1 MLSYQLKKHISD
13 DGYFLLQTF
22 FSYIS
27 VMFEKKR
34 LKKEL
39 NLLDVFAIATGA
51 TLSGGLFL
59 LPGIASVQAGS
70 WMFLAYLIAA
80 IPLFPAMLSKVEL
93 ATAMPRAGGVYY
105 FLDRSLG
112 PLFGTIGGIGI
123 WLTLLLKV
131 SFALIGM
138 GAYLSLFIDDVPMTA
153 IAIALALIIGGA
165 NLFGSKKS
173 GIVQIFLV
181 LFLLLILG
189 LFIVAGIPE
198 VDMTRF
204 SSELAGDFQSIFATA
219 GLVYMSYI
227 GITKVASV
235 SEEIKN
241 PEKNLP
247 WGVFLSFIVIV
258 IVYTLVTFILTGI
271 LTPDQLMGNLTP
283 VATAGEVLFG
293 KIGFILLSI
302 AALLAFVSVANVGTL
317 SASRYPL
324 AMSRD
329 HIIPRV
335 FGKINHSGSPSISV
349 IISVALIIVM
359 LLLLDPIKIAKLASA
374 FQLLVFAFISLAVII
389 MRESKIQSYDPG
401 FKSPLYPWMQIAGI
415 VTAIWL
421 IIEMGWLPILFS
433 LGLIFLSLLWYWYY
447 AKTRVVRT
455 GAIYHIFERLGRYRS
470 HGLDSELR
478 GILKEK
484 GLRETDPFEEIIAR
498 SFVLDFNE
506 REEFDVVVRKA
517 STWIS
522 QFAEKNPSEIEKMF
536 LDGTR
541 MGATPVTHGIALP
554 HLRLNGLMQAEV
566 VLVRGKNGIHLK
578 YKDPLKDSVGE
589 DESDVNAIF
598 FLVSPEKDPT
608 QHLRILAQ
616 IAGRVEEDGF
626 ANEWLNAKDELDLKE
641 ALIHEDRS
649 LSLLIER
656 ETSSNE
662 LIGKALKDIRF
673 PEGCLVA
680 ILRRS
685 GQTIIPKGNTTIE
698 EGDRLTIIGD
708 PKGMNEL
715 KKKYGMKN

>member
-1 MLSYQLKKHISD
+1 ML
-13 DGYFLLQTF
+13 
-22 FSYIS
+22 
-27 VMFEKKR
+27 EKKK

-39 NLLDVFAIATGA
+39 NLFDVFALATGA

-59 LPGIASVQAGS
+59 LPGIASIQAGS
-70 WMFLAYLIAA
+70 LMFLSYLIAA
-80 IPLFPAMLSKVEL
+80 LPLFPAMLSKVEL

-138 GAYLSLFIDDVPMTA
+138 GAYLSLFVNDLPISV
-153 IAIALALIIGGA
+153 ISIVVALIIGA
-165 NLFGSKKS
+165 VNLFGSKKS
-173 GIVQIFLV
+173 GIFQIVLV
-181 LFLLLILG
+181 VFLLLILG
-189 LFIVAGIPE
+189 IFIIAGIPK
-198 VDMTRF
+198 VDLTHF
-204 SSELAGDFQSIFATA
+204 SSELSGDFKSVLATA

-241 PEKNLP
+241 PERNLP

-258 IVYTLVTFILTGI
+258 IIYTLVTFVLTGV
-271 LTPDQLMGNLTP
+271 LTPNQLMGNLTP

-293 KIGFILLSI
+293 KIGFVLLSV
-302 AALLAFVSVANVGTL
+302 AALLAFISVANVGTL

-329 HIIPRV
+329 HILPRF
-335 FGKINHSGSPSISV
+335 FGKINHSGSPAISV
-349 IISVALIIVM
+349 IISVVIIMIM

-374 FQLLVFAFISLAVII
+374 FQLLVFAFICLAVII

-415 VTAIWL
+415 ISAGWL

-433 LGLIFLSLLWYWYY
+433 LGLILLSSIWYWYY
-447 AKTRVVRT
+447 ARTRVIRT
-455 GAIYHIFERLGRYRS
+455 GAIYHIFERLGRYRY
-470 HGLDSELR
+470 HGLDTELR

-484 GLRETDPFEEIIAR
+484 GLRESDPFEEIIAR
-498 SFVLDFNE
+498 SHVLDFTE
-506 REEFDVVVRKA
+506 KEEFQNVTQTA
-517 STWIS
+517 SQWIS
-522 QFAEKNPSEIEKMF
+522 QFVEKTPAEIEKLF
-536 LDGTR
+536 LEGTR
-541 MGATPVTHGIALP
+541 MGTTPVTHGIALP
-554 HLRLNGLMQAEV
+554 HLRLNGLAQAEV
-566 VLVRGKNGIHLK
+566 VIARSKEGIHIK
-578 YKDPLKDSVGE
+578 YKDPLKDSKQE
-589 DESDVNAIF
+589 DETDVNAVF
-598 FLVSPEKDPT
+598 FLVSSEKDPT

-616 IAGRVEEDGF
+616 IAGRVEEEGF
-626 ANEWLNAKDELDLKE
+626 SNEWLNAKDDQELKE

-656 ETSSNE
+656 ETSAKE
-662 LIGKALKDIRF
+662 LIGKALKDVRF

-685 GQTIIPKGNTTIE
+685 GQTIIPKGNTILE

-708 PKGMNEL
+708 PKGMSEL
-715 KKKYGMKN
+715 KKRFKEAY

>member
-1 MLSYQLKKHISD
+1 MS
-13 DGYFLLQTF
+13 
-22 FSYIS
+22 
-27 VMFEKKR
+27 EKKK

-39 NLLDVFAIATGA
+39 NLFDVFALATGA

-59 LPGIASVQAGS
+59 LPGIASIQAGS
-70 WMFLAYLIAA
+70 LMFLSYLIAA
-80 IPLFPAMLSKVEL
+80 VPLFPAMLSKVEL

-123 WLTLLLKV
+123 WITLLLKS

-138 GAYLSLFIDDVPMTA
+138 GAYLSLFVNDLPLTGVA
-153 IAIALALIIGGA
+153 IIIAVILGIV
-165 NLFGSKKS
+165 NLFGAKKS
-173 GIVQIFLV
+173 GFLQIVLV
-181 LFLLLILG
+181 VFLLIVLGMFILG
-189 LFIVAGIPE
+189 GVPKINLAHFN
-198 VDMTRF
+198 F
-204 SSELAGDFQSIFATA
+204 NLSSDFQNIISTA

-247 WGVFLSFIVIV
+247 RGVFLSFIVI
-258 IVYTLVTFILTGI
+258 IIIYTLVTFILTGV

-283 VATAGEVLFG
+283 VATAGEVIFG
-293 KIGFILLSI
+293 KIGFILISI
-302 AALLAFVSVANVGTL
+302 AALTAFISVANVGTL
-317 SASRYPL
+317 SASRYPM

-329 HIIPRV
+329 HILPRY
-335 FGKINHSGSPSISV
+335 FGKINRNGSPAISILISV
-349 IISVALIIVM
+349 ILIIIM
-359 LLLLDPIKIAKLASA
+359 ILLLDPLKIAKLASA

-401 FKSPLYPWMQIAGI
+401 FKSPLYPWMQLAGI
-415 VTAIWL
+415 ASAFWL

-433 LGLIFLSLLWYWYY
+433 LVLILISFLWYWYY
-447 AKTRVVRT
+447 ARTRVIRT
-455 GAIYHIFERLGRYRS
+455 GAIYHIFERLGRFRY

-484 GLRETDPFEEIIAR
+484 GLRESDPFEEIIAR
-498 SFVLDFNE
+498 SRVLDFSE
-506 REEFDVVVRKA
+506 EEEFQTVTKFA
-517 STWIS
+517 SEWIS
-522 QFAEKNPSEIEKMF
+522 QFVEKTPAEIQKMF

-554 HLRLNGLMQAEV
+554 HLRLKRLTQAEIV
-566 VLVRGKNGIHLK
+566 IARSKAGIHIK
-578 YKDPLKDSVGE
+578 YKDPLKDSDTE
-589 DESDVNAIF
+589 DETKVNAVF
-598 FLVSPEKDPT
+598 FLVSSEKDPT

-616 IAGRVEEDGF
+616 IAGRVEEEGF
-626 ANEWLNAKDELDLKE
+626 VDEWLNAKDDQELKE

-649 LSLLIER
+649 LSLLLER
-656 ETSSNE
+656 DNSSGE
-662 LIGKALKDIRF
+662 LIGKALKDFRF

-685 GQTIIPKGNTTIE
+685 GQTIIPKGNTVLE

-708 PKGMNEL
+708 PKGMSEL
-715 KKKYGMKN
+715 KKKFKEAY

>member
-1 MLSYQLKKHISD
+1 MS
-13 DGYFLLQTF
+13 
-22 FSYIS
+22 
-27 VMFEKKR
+27 EKKR
-34 LKKEL
+34 LRKEL
-39 NLLDVFAIATGA
+39 NLFDVFAIATGA

-59 LPGIASVQAGS
+59 LPGIASIEAGS
-70 WMFLAYLIAA
+70 WMFLSYLIAA

-123 WLTLLLKV
+123 WLTLMLKV

-138 GAYLSLFIDDVPMTA
+138 GAYLSLFINDLPITA
-153 IAIALALIIGGA
+153 IAIVLALILGFI
-165 NLFGSKKS
+165 NLFSSKKS
-173 GIVQIFLV
+173 GVVQIILV
-181 LFLLLILG
+181 VFLLFILII
-189 LFIVAGIPE
+189 FIVAGIPE
-198 VDMTRF
+198 IDTTHFNSLV
-204 SSELAGDFQSIFATA
+204 SGDFQNIFATA

-241 PEKNLP
+241 PDKNLP
-247 WGVFLSFIVIV
+247 RGVFLSFIVIV
-258 IVYTLVTFILTGI
+258 VIYTAVTFLLTGV
-271 LTPDQLMGNLTP
+271 LQPDQLMGNLTP
-283 VATAGEVLFG
+283 VATAGEVVLG
-293 KIGFILLSI
+293 KSGFILLSI
-302 AALLAFVSVANVGTL
+302 GALLAFISVANVGTL

-329 HIIPRV
+329 HILPGV
-335 FGKINHSGSPSISV
+335 FGKINHSGSPSVSV
-349 IISVALIIVM
+349 IITVALIVLT

-389 MRESKIQSYDPG
+389 MRESRIQSYDPG

-415 VTAIWL
+415 GSAIWL
-421 IIEMGWLPILFS
+421 IVEMGWLPIIFS
-433 LGLIFLSLLWYWYY
+433 MGLIFITFLWYWYY

-455 GAIYHIFERLGRYRS
+455 GAIYHIFERLGRFRYNE
-470 HGLDSELR
+470 LDSELR

-498 SFVLDFNE
+498 SHTLDYNTK
-506 REEFDVVVRKA
+506 EEFDVVVRRA
-517 STWIS
+517 SEWIS
-522 QFAEKNPSEIEKMF
+522 QFVEKTPAEIEKMF

-554 HLRLNGLMQAEV
+554 HLRLNGLSQAEIV
-566 VLVRGKNGIHLK
+566 IVRGKNGIHLK
-578 YKDPLKDSVGE
+578 YIDPLKDFDTE
-589 DESDVNAIF
+589 TETDVNAIF

-616 IAGRVEEDGF
+616 IAGRVEEEGF
-626 ANEWLNAKDELDLKE
+626 ANEWLNAKDDQELKE

-656 ETSSNE
+656 ESSAKD
-662 LIGKALKDIRF
+662 LIGKALKDVRF
-673 PEGCLVA
+673 PTGCLVA

-685 GQTIIPKGNTTIE
+685 GQTIIPTGNTILE
-698 EGDRLTIIGD
+698 DGDRLTIIGD

-715 KKKYGMKN
+715 KKTFGTKI

>member
-1 MLSYQLKKHISD
+1 
-13 DGYFLLQTF
+13 
-22 FSYIS
+22 
-27 VMFEKKR
+27 MFEKKR

-39 NLLDVFAIATGA
+39 NLFDVFAIATGA

-59 LPGIASVQAGS
+59 LPGIASIQVGS
-70 WMFLAYLIAA
+70 WMFLAYLLAA
-80 IPLFPAMLSKVEL
+80 VPLFPAMLSKVEL
-93 ATAMPRAGGVYY
+93 ATAMPRSGGVYY

-123 WLTLLLKV
+123 WITLILKS

-138 GAYLSLFIDDVPMTA
+138 GAYLSLFVNTIPITA
-153 IAIALALIIGGA
+153 IAIALAMFLGIV

-173 GIVQIFLV
+173 GYIQIILVIV
-181 LFLLLILG
+181 LLLILG
-189 LFIVAGIPE
+189 AFIFAGIPE
-198 VDMTRF
+198 IQMSRF
-204 SSELAGDFQSIFATA
+204 SLEIPNELQNIFSTA

-241 PEKNLP
+241 PDKNLP
-247 WGVFLSFIVIV
+247 WGVFLSFAVIV
-258 IVYTLVTFILTGI
+258 VIYTAVTFILTGI
-271 LTPDQLMGNLTP
+271 LEPTQLMGNLTP
-283 VATAGEVLFG
+283 MATAGEVLFG
-293 KIGFILLSI
+293 NVGFLLLSI
-302 AALLAFVSVANVGTL
+302 AALFAFISVANVGTL

-329 HIIPRV
+329 HILPRV
-335 FGKINHSGSPSISV
+335 FGKINHHGSPSVSV
-349 IISVALIIVM
+349 IITVLLIILM

-415 VTAIWL
+415 GTAFWL

-433 LGLIFLSLLWYWYY
+433 LGLIILTSIWYWYY
-447 AKTRVVRT
+447 ARTRVVRT
-455 GAIYHIFERLGRYRS
+455 GAIYHIFERLGRYRY

-484 GLRETDPFEEIIAR
+484 GLRESDPFEEIIAR
-498 SFVLDFNE
+498 SYVLDYNE
-506 REEFDVVVRKA
+506 KEEFEIAVRKA
-517 STWIS
+517 SEWIS
-522 QFAEKNPSEIEKMF
+522 QFVEKSPAEIEKLF

-554 HLRLNGLMQAEV
+554 HLRLSGLMQAET
-566 VLVRGKNGIHLK
+566 VLVRGRKGIHLK
-578 YKDPLKDSVGE
+578 FKDPLKDFNEEE
-589 DESDVNAIF
+589 DVEVNAIF

-616 IAGRVEEDGF
+616 IAGRVEEESF
-626 ANEWLNAKDELDLKE
+626 ANEWLNAKDEQEIKE

-649 LSLLIER
+649 LSLLINR
-656 ETSSNE
+656 ENMSQE
-662 LIGKALKDIRF
+662 LIGKALKDVKF
-673 PEGCLVA
+673 PDGCLVA

-685 GQTIIPKGNTTIE
+685 GQTIIPKGNTVLD

-708 PKGMNEL
+708 PKGMNAL
-715 KKKYGMKN
+715 KKTYGTKI

>member
-1 MLSYQLKKHISD
+1 
-13 DGYFLLQTF
+13 
-22 FSYIS
+22 
-27 VMFEKKR
+27 MFEKKR

-39 NLLDVFAIATGA
+39 NLFDVFAIATGA

-59 LPGIASVQAGS
+59 LPGIASIQAGS
-70 WMFLAYLIAA
+70 MMFLAYLLAA
-80 IPLFPAMLSKVEL
+80 VPLFPAILSKVEL

-123 WLTLLLKV
+123 WFTLILKV

-138 GAYLSLFIDDVPMTA
+138 GAYLSLFFTDIPIII
-153 IAIALALIIGGA
+153 IAISLAFILGIL

-173 GIVQIFLV
+173 GMIQIVLV
-181 LFLLLILG
+181 LFLLLALAV
-189 LFIVAGIPE
+189 FIVAGIPE
-198 VDMTRF
+198 VDISRF
-204 SSELAGDFQSIFATA
+204 SYATSGDFKDILATA

-247 WGVFLSFIVIV
+247 GGVFLSYFVIV
-258 IVYTLVTFILTGI
+258 IIYTLVTFILTGI
-271 LTPDQLMGNLTP
+271 LTPNQLMGNLTP

-293 KIGFILLSI
+293 RVGFLLMSI
-302 AALLAFVSVANVGTL
+302 AALLAFISVANAGTL

-329 HIIPRV
+329 HIIPRY
-335 FGKINHSGSPSISV
+335 FGQINKNGAPSIS
-349 IISVALIIVM
+349 IILSVGLIIII
-359 LLLLDPIKIAKLASA
+359 LAFLDPIKIAKLASA

-433 LGLIFLSLLWYWYY
+433 LALIVLCFIWYWYY
-447 AKTRVVRT
+447 ARTRVVRT
-455 GAIYHIFERLGRYRS
+455 GAIYHIFERLGRYRYT
-470 HGLDSELR
+470 GLDTELR

-484 GLRETDPFEEIIAR
+484 GLRESDPFEEIIAR

-506 REEFDVVVRKA
+506 KEEFDNVVKKA
-517 STWIS
+517 SEWVS
-522 QFAEKNPSEIEKMF
+522 QFAEKTPAEIEKMF

-554 HLRLNGLMQAEV
+554 HLRLNGLAQAET
-566 VLVRGKNGIHLK
+566 VLVRGKQGIHLK
-578 YKDPLKDSVGE
+578 YKDPLKDSTGE
-589 DESDVNAIF
+589 DETDVNAVF

-626 ANEWLNAKDELDLKE
+626 AKEWLDAKDEQELKE

-656 ETSSNE
+656 ENSSRD
-662 LIGKALKDIRF
+662 LIGKALKDVKF

-680 ILRRS
+680 ILRRA
-685 GQTIIPKGNTTIE
+685 GQTIIPKGNTVLD

-708 PKGMNEL
+708 LKGMKEV
-715 KKKYGMKN
+715 KRRFEC